1 MEKNTGPMPFI
12 FYQDAYLWVLAY
24 LTNEKKRLPERPSV
38 LYVTRS
44 SFIFSVVK
52 FLWNRLSLRLFI
64 LLAFTFWSRNLA
76 FFLLILCSEV
86 VLLLTRF
93 ILFSRE
99 YQLNWELTTP
109 RSEVV
114 WSSGFDWLSVLW
126 IDASL
131 NHRLN
136 HRWTLL
142 KPCVIKLR
150 YGTTSK
156 RWKLW
161 FIPHPKIPHLVT
173 FAPNVTYSLGSY
185 TRVRNTHDTD
195 W

>member
-1 MEKNTGPMPFI
+1 MQCVFGCLLAQFHLFLFSYRRWRCVCPRVLQWTPNRYIAWLLTYDAHIMEKNTGPMPFI

-109 RSEVV
+109 RSELVC
-114 WSSGFDWLSVLW
+114 SKGLTGFQFCELM
-126 IDASL
+126 
-131 NHRLN
+131 HR
-136 HRWTLL
+136 
-142 KPCVIKLR
+142 
-150 YGTTSK
+150 
-156 RWKLW
+156 
-161 FIPHPKIPHLVT
+161 
-173 FAPNVTYSLGSY
+173 
-185 TRVRNTHDTD
+185 
-195 W
+195 